1 VNVAADLASVAGTVL
16 AAYDGA
22 SLMPPPS
29 SVVPGLTLADAF
41 EVADD
46 LRRRRLA
53 RGERIRGWKI
63 GFTNRTIW
71 DRYGVHAPIWGP
83 VWDTTLRLL
92 EGREATLSL
101 AGLVQPR
108 LEPEIVFG
116 FARAPDP
123 GMDEATLAGCLE
135 WVAHGVEVVHTHCE
149 GWRFTAADTVAD
161 GALHGRL
168 LVGPRVPVATWPRLG
183 ADLAATTMRLACDG
197 REVDSGV
204 GANVLDGPL
213 AALRLWI
220 DAMAERTPT
229 WRVEPGHVVTTG
241 TLTDAWPL
249 TVGQRWTTQPGDAR
263 LAGLTLDVVL
273 QPARLE

>member
-1 VNVAADLASVAGTVL
+1 VTADVAALADAVL
-16 AAYDGA
+16 AAHDGA
-22 SLMPPPS
+22 RPMPLPS
-29 SVVPGLTLADAF
+29 VQCPDLTLHDAYA
-41 EVADD
+41 VAEA
-46 LRRRRLA
+46 LRRRRSA
-53 RGERIRGWKI
+53 RRERVVGWKI

-83 VWDTTLRLL
+83 VWDTTLTLL
-92 EGREATLSL
+92 DGTTATLSL

-116 FARAPDP
+116 FARSPEP
-123 GMDEATLAGCLE
+123 GMDEAALVGCLE

-168 LVGPRVPVATWPRLG
+168 LVGPRVPAAAWPRLG
-183 ADLAATTMRLACDG
+183 DDLAATTMTLACDG
-197 REVDSGV
+197 RVVDRGV
-204 GANVLDGPL
+204 GANVLGGPL
-213 AALRLWI
+213 AALRLWLA
-220 DAMAERTPT
+220 AMARDTPD

-249 TVGQRWTTQPGDAR
+249 APGQRWTTQPGDAR
-263 LAGLTLDVVL
+263 LAGLEIAVG
-273 QPARLE
+273 P